1 MRGWRCWGILLFIIL
16 WQLARK
22 CYRLFDCG
30 MFKNGRDKREP
41 QMLQPLP
48 HGRRWLQAQEI
59 AGALIVS
66 KSDRKA
72 QIGRAELIQ
81 W

>member
-1 MRGWRCWGILLFIIL
+1 MEVKGEDGGVGGFLQFIIL

-41 QMLQPLP
+41 QM
-48 HGRRWLQAQEI
+48 
-59 AGALIVS
+59 
-66 KSDRKA
+66 
-72 QIGRAELIQ
+72 
-81 W
+81 